1 MEPTRNI
8 PSVAE
13 LCRSAKMKITE
24 YTFDRYDEVL
34 VLIQKTPGASIRD
47 ADSRE
52 INCPLSSGIE
62 IC

>member
-1 MEPTRNI
+1 
-8 PSVAE
+8 
-13 LCRSAKMKITE
+13 MKITE
-24 YTFDRYDEVL
+24 YTIDRYDEVL
-34 VLIQKTPGASIRD
+34 VLMHKTPGASTRD